1 MGNRQDE
8 RRKSVLIVQHAQH
21 EHPAA
26 VRRALESQGIQ
37 TLWLHPYRG
46 EEFPRIDHISGMISL
61 GGPMSANDEGE
72 HPWIAKECR
81 LLRESVEAGL
91 PTVGICLGAQMMARA
106 LGGKVERHEKYELG
120 WFPIELNEAGKD
132 DPILGSVG
140 EVPMVYHWHG
150 DTFHLPPQATLLAS
164 SKACARQAYRINE
177 RVYGFQFH
185 PEADHQLVHEWLAIE
200 GVEEEILDTQKL
212 HGTRTVQDAQ
222 TQRNRASKGEKSSI
236 RITVGLTSLFRR
248 REREPL
254 RQELRE
260 KVSRWATRR
269 RNVILSYE
277 GSDRRVTHLQGK
289 ITGILTLPS
298 GDFMILQEQSGVLWP
313 LRTDDI
319 LAIELQK

>member
-1 MGNRQDE
+1 MSNRLTD
-8 RRKSVLIVQHAQH
+8 RRKSVLIVQHAPH

-37 TLWLHPYRG
+37 TLWLHPYQG
-46 EEFPRIDHISGMISL
+46 EELPSIDQIAGMISL
-61 GGPMSANDEGE
+61 GGPMSANDEEE
-72 HPWIAKECR
+72 HSWIRKECR

-106 LGGKVERHEKYELG
+106 LGGKVERHDKYELG
-120 WFPIELNEAGKD
+120 WFPIQLNETGKS
-132 DPILGSVG
+132 DPILGIAG
-140 EVPMVYHWHG
+140 DAPMVYHWHG
-150 DTFHLPPQATLLAS
+150 DTFYLPPNAQLLAG
-164 SKACARQAYRINE
+164 SKACPRQAYRVNE

-212 HGTRTVQDAQ
+212 HGARTVQDAQ

-254 RQELRE
+254 RHELRE
-260 KVSRWATRR
+260 QVSRWATRR
-269 RNVILSYE
+269 RNVILSFE
-277 GSDRRVTHLQGK
+277 GSDRKITHLQGR
-289 ITGILTLPS
+289 ITGILNLPA
-298 GDFMILQEQSGVLWP
+298 GDFLILQEQGGVLWP

-319 LAIELQK
+319 LSVELQK